1 MGRPLCVGDECKHT
15 NGQAIHSRERRLL
28 DIYSIGPAI
37 SIGTTS
43 TVWLATHNDTG
54 RQFAC
59 KCLPLDGSPGGRA
72 EAMREIELSDK
83 ARHPAVSQ
91 MIDHFETDTG
101 VFMLSEILPGG
112 NLMECIAL
120 RSSAGS
126 CVSEAEAR
134 ALAQTLLPA
143 LAFLHSQ
150 SIAHRD
156 IKPENILLG
165 DPGDLSTA
173 KIADFGLACVAE
185 SESALTEPCGTPSFT
200 APEVIVG
207 QGYGVQCDMWSLGVM
222 LYVTLSGELPFYGST
237 ATESLRHT
245 LSGKYRMEGP
255 LWDDAVSEACKDLLR
270 KLLTTDPRERLTASA
285 ALRHPWLDNK

>member
-1 MGRPLCVGDECKHT
+1 
-15 NGQAIHSRERRLL
+15 L
-28 DIYSIGPAI
+28 DIYSVGPAI
-37 SIGTTS
+37 SIGCTS
-43 TVWLATHNDTG
+43 SVWLATHKASG

-59 KCLPLDGSPGGRA
+59 KCLPLADRPDGRA
-72 EAMREIELSDK
+72 EATQEIQMSQ
-83 ARHPAVSQ
+83 ANHPGVSQ
-91 MIDHFETDTG
+91 IEDHFETDTG
-101 VFMLSEILPGG
+101 VFMLSEFLPGG
-112 NLMECIAL
+112 DLLERIAH
-120 RSSAGS
+120 RSSSGR

-134 ALAQTLLPA
+134 ALTQTLLSA